1 MASKLVVTVV
11 WDWSATEMGEDWYSV
26 ASVLRELRRSREEDG
41 VMLSASLFDF
51 VIRTGRAA
59 AAVRSTLRMV
69 AVLALEMVAE
79 ARMPEDTVAVL
90 MKLSAR
96 SRRVAGCGKAA
107 SGADADAVRRED
119 SGHLEDQDE
128 DEEAG
133 SRVALSGEIWR
144 APCSSLEEM
153 SCVEASAHLWSG
165 E

>member
-1 MASKLVVTVV
+1 
-11 WDWSATEMGEDWYSV
+11 
-26 ASVLRELRRSREEDG
+26 
-41 VMLSASLFDF
+41 MLSTSLFDF

-96 SRRVAGCGKAA
+96 SRRVGGCGKAA
-107 SGADADAVRRED
+107 SDADADAVRRED
-119 SGHLEDQDE
+119 SGHLEDEDE
-128 DEEAG
+128 GEEAG

-153 SCVEASAHLWSG
+153 SCVEASGHPWSG